1 MFVITRTLDR
11 WLQIIRLHALWHSHH
26 VITTSSWSLIVFCM
40 FRSIFLISINM
51 NKNKCGLYQSS
62 LSKNYSR
69 IRRIHSYVE
78 IPIFWPFSSRPSC
91 FSSWVVQVPD
101 RENKWTLRKF
111 LCSTLNFH
119 WVIDKY
125 RCKKATWAI
134 EHILKTSIKV

>member
-1 MFVITRTLDR
+1 MIKLTFVCYNKNIRPMITDYTVACVVAQPSCDYHPLLELDCVLYVSKHFSNKYTL
-11 WLQIIRLHALWHSHH
+11 H
-26 VITTSSWSLIVFCM
+26 
-40 FRSIFLISINM
+40 M
-51 NKNKCGLYQSS
+51 NRNKCGWCLYRSS

-69 IRRIHSYVE
+69 IRRIHSNVE
-78 IPIFWPFSSRPSC
+78 IPIFWPFRSRPSC

-111 LCSTLNFH
+111 LCSTSNFH

-134 EHILKTSIKV
+134 Y